1 MSFIIKHLSLVQV
14 NNLWET
20 KKSLNSF
27 KLKFAEDRVVIL
39 QTQMT
44 HVHLHFLVHCADLVA
59 KLLSDLEEAFLYF
72 LFDARVQL
80 FLHVLYLE
88 RLALELFERFVAFTL
103 IVAFGRLN
111 LVLIDWSLGV
121 DTAWLVRKLLVDL
134 RQATVLLRCL
144 LLLYFR
150 VRVTAIPFL
159 LGLFDAL
166 SLFTIKLG

>member
-1 MSFIIKHLSLVQV
+1 
-14 NNLWET
+14 
-20 KKSLNSF
+20 
-27 KLKFAEDRVVIL
+27 
-39 QTQMT
+39 
-44 HVHLHFLVHCADLVA
+44 
-59 KLLSDLEEAFLYF
+59 
-72 LFDARVQL
+72 
-80 FLHVLYLE
+80 LYLE
-88 RLALELFERFVAFTL
+88 RLALELFKRFVALTL